1 MTDTK
6 NILKILKDQVKP
18 ALGCT
23 EPGAVA
29 YAVARAKEIL
39 NEEVKE
45 LKITTDKNIL
55 KNGLVVGIPGTEER
69 GIIFAAALSLVV
81 GKSEYALEALKEVT
95 QEDIDAA
102 LKIVE
107 TNNIQ
112 LDYDREKK
120 ELYICVEA
128 TGQNSNSCVIIEN
141 SHTNIVFERKDQQIL
156 LDKCQAYNGDQPSQ
170 VNQHQERE
178 IKYDIKNYSFD
189 ELFDFVDNVDI
200 KDIEFIQDGMEM
212 NMRMAGVGLSDELN
226 SSIGSSFLNIAENI
240 TAKAKAYTVAA
251 SEARMV
257 GFPLPVMSSAGSG
270 NHGLVAIIPATYIGN
285 ALELSQEKVIRAVT
299 ISHLV
304 TIYVKVHIGVLSPVC
319 GCGVAAGVG
328 CSAAL
333 TYLYGGSRE
342 QMKSSISNMIAG
354 LSGMICDGAKIG
366 CAYKLAISVNAAAD
380 ASYMA
385 LKDNSIPC
393 DNGILGETAEESV
406 KNLAELS
413 KVGMSNTDQT
423 ILGIMLQKN
432 K

>member
-1 MTDTK
+1 MIDSK
-6 NILKILKDQVKP
+6 NILEILKDQVKP

-29 YAVARAKEIL
+29 YAVAKAKEIL
-39 NEEVKE
+39 NEEVVE
-45 LKITTDKNIL
+45 LIITTDKNIL

-81 GKSEYALEALKEVT
+81 GKSEYVLEALKDVT
-95 QEDIDAA
+95 QDDIEAA

-107 TNNIQ
+107 TKKIQ
-112 LDYDREKK
+112 LDYDRKK
-120 ELYICVEA
+120 EELYICIEA
-128 TGQNSNSCVIIEN
+128 KGQNTTSCVIIEN
-141 SHTNIVFERKDQQIL
+141 SHTNIVFERKNHQIL
-156 LDKCQAYNGDQPSQ
+156 LDKDQNHIGDQPSSMYE
-170 VNQHQERE
+170 HQEQE
-178 IKYDIKNYSFD
+178 IRYDIKNYSFD

-212 NMRMAGVGLSDELN
+212 NMRMAGVGLSEELN

-270 NHGLVAIIPATYIGN
+270 NHGLVAIIPATYIGT
-285 ALELSQEKVIRAVT
+285 ALELPREKVIRAVT

-328 CSAAL
+328 CATAL

-385 LKDNSIPC
+385 LKDNNIPS
-393 DNGILGETAEESV
+393 DNGILGESAEESV
-406 KNLAELS
+406 KNLGKLS
-413 KVGMSNTDQT
+413 KIGMNNTDHT